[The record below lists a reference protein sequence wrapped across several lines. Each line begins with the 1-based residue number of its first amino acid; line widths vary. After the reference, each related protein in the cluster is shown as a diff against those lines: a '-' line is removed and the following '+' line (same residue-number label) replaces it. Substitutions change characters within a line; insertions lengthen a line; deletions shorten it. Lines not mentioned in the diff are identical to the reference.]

1 MTEGVVWIDG
11 VLHAAADAK
20 VSVFDRGF
28 LFGDSAFEVMRTY
41 GGAPFRLGLHL
52 ERLERS
58 CERLLI
64 DLRTPTRQLA
74 DEVAAV
80 VAQSAL
86 DEAYVRLVVTR
97 GSGPMGIAIGPE
109 LTPSVL
115 IYALPLNVPASELY
129 ERGVA
134 VGLKRVGRPTDG
146 TGAEGAKASNY
157 LGSVLAVNEVR
168 ARGGAEAIIVGPGG
182 QVIEGATSNV
192 FTVLDGS
199 VRTPPP
205 RVGILEGITRRT
217 VMELCERRGR
227 GILETQLHPQDL
239 YSADEVFITSSI
251 REIMPVVRVD
261 DVLVGDGAP
270 GPVARE
276 LLEGYREFATRNR
289 GA

>member
-1 MTEGVVWIDG
+1 MNEGVVWIDG
-11 VLHAAADAK
+11 VRHAAADAK

-41 GGAPFRLGLHL
+41 DGVPFRLDLHL
-52 ERLERS
+52 ARLQTS

-64 DLRTPTRQLA
+64 GLTMPIDQLA
-74 DEVAAV
+74 AEVVDVVAA
-80 VAQSAL
+80 SGL
-86 DEAYVRLVVTR
+86 SEAYVRVVVTR

-109 LTPSVL
+109 LTPSIL
-115 IYALPLNVPASELY
+115 IYALPLSVPAAELY

-134 VGLKRVGRPTDG
+134 VGLKRIGRPTDG

-192 FTVLDGS
+192 FTVRGGR
-199 VRTPPP
+199 VFTPPP

-217 VMELCERRGR
+217 VMELCEAAGR
-227 GILETQLHPQDL
+227 DFSEAQLHPQDL

-261 DVLVGDGAP
+261 DVQVGSGTP

-276 LLEGYREFATRNR
+276 LLDAYRAFAAAAR
-289 GA
+289 G

>member
-1 MTEGVVWIDG
+1 MDEGVVWIDG
-11 VLHAAADAK
+11 VRYAAADAK

-41 GGAPFRLGLHL
+41 NRVPFRLDLHL
-52 ERLERS
+52 ARLQTS

-64 DLRTPTRQLA
+64 GLSISGEQLA
-74 DEVAAV
+74 REVVDVVAA
-80 VAQSAL
+80 SGL
-86 DEAYVRLVVTR
+86 SEAYVRVVVTR

-109 LTPSVL
+109 LVPSVL
-115 IYALPLNVPASELY
+115 IYALPLSLPAAEAY

-168 ARGGAEAIIVGPGG
+168 ARGAAEAIIVGSGG

-192 FTVLDGS
+192 FIVRDGS

-217 VMELCERRGR
+217 VMELCKARGR
-227 GILETQLHPQDL
+227 DFREAQLHPQDL
-239 YSADEVFITSSI
+239 YSAHEVFITRSG
-251 REIMPVVRVD
+251 R
-261 DVLVGDGAP
+261 
-270 GPVARE
+270 
-276 LLEGYREFATRNR
+276 
-289 GA
+289 